1 MMGSM
6 RFAMSR
12 LLYLL
17 TATTLVLRSKLMCSN
32 FRTICLVTLAAVTAK
47 AQQYTTYYLHWSP
60 VSTPNIGTFEG
71 YLPNNDKLS
80 VATFGEISGTIQID
94 ASQAVSSNSLFPA
107 WIGDITLSFTPPS
120 ESPLTFTK
128 ADFEQ
133 YVLFFQNLPAT
144 GSVLSE
150 PGFTDFNL
158 FGQRLNGVWSGV
170 LQDTVTSTYYHLDHF
185 STNAIPEPSTYGLI
199 LGGLALAGAAIR
211 RRRKA

>member
-1 MMGSM
+1 
-6 RFAMSR
+6 
-12 LLYLL
+12 
-17 TATTLVLRSKLMCSN
+17 MCSN

-60 VSTPNIGTFEG
+60 VSTGSIGEFEG

-94 ASQAVSSNSLFPA
+94 VSQAVSTNFSEFPA
-107 WIGDITLSFTPPS
+107 WIGDVTLSFTPPS

-128 ADFEQ
+128 ADFQ
-133 YVLFFQNLPAT
+133 VVVLTFQNLPAT

-150 PGFTDFNL
+150 PGFTDFN
-158 FGQRLNGVWSGV
+158 FGGERLNGVWFGV
-170 LQDTVTSTYYHLDHF
+170 LQDSVTSTHYHLDHF